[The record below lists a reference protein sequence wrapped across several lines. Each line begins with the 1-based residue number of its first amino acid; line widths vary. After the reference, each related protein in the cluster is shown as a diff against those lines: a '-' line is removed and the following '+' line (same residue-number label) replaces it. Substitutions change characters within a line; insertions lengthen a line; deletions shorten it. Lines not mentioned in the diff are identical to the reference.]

1 MDSQTYDRILKPSA
15 YYFRD
20 TIRSTK
26 TSGDVTKLQPSD
38 RFQKLPSKP

>member
-1 MDSQTYDRILKPSA
+1 MDPKTYDRILKQSA
-15 YYFRD
+15 HYFRD

-38 RFQKLPSKP
+38 GFKKLPR